1 MGRRLAID
9 GGVGGQNNFLNDL
22 FTGPLEQARNV
33 QVFGS
38 DAVKGR
44 LVAES
49 MIPGV
54 SVREVAERNGLMP
67 NRLSSW
73 RGLAKRGIL
82 VVPDLAG
89 ADFVSIVLEGAGTVP
104 AIPTATPFLNSIE
117 LETGGVALRLDA
129 NTSVSQIADLVS
141 ALRSAS

>member
-1 MGRRLAID
+1 MDVQTEVYLESLDQVEVLAGPTGRRKW
-9 GGVGGQNNFLNDL
+9 
-22 FTGPLEQARNV
+22 P
-33 QVFGS
+33 

-117 LETGGVALRLDA
+117 LETGGVTLRLDA

>member
-1 MGRRLAID
+1 MDVQTEVYLESLDQVEVLAGPTGRRKW
-9 GGVGGQNNFLNDL
+9 
-22 FTGPLEQARNV
+22 P
-33 QVFGS
+33 

-117 LETGGVALRLDA
+117 LETGGVTLRLDA

-141 ALRSAS
+141 ALRSTP

>member
-1 MGRRLAID
+1 MDVQTEVYFEAVDQVEVLAGPTGRRKW
-9 GGVGGQNNFLNDL
+9 
-22 FTGPLEQARNV
+22 P
-33 QVFGS
+33 

-89 ADFVSIVLEGAGTVP
+89 ADFASVVLESADTVP
-104 AIPTATPFLNSIE
+104 ALPTATPFLNSIE
-117 LETGGVALRLDA
+117 LETGGVTLRLDA

-141 ALRSAS
+141 S

>member
-1 MGRRLAID
+1 MDVQTEVYLEPLDQVEVLVGPTGRRKW
-9 GGVGGQNNFLNDL
+9 
-22 FTGPLEQARNV
+22 P
-33 QVFGS
+33 

-49 MIPGV
+49 MVAGV

-89 ADFVSIVLEGAGTVP
+89 ADFARVIFDGTDTVP
-104 AIPTATPFLNSIE
+104 AMPTATPCLNSIE
-117 LETGGVALRLDA
+117 LETGGVILRLDV
-129 NTSVSQIADLVS
+129 TTTVSRIAELVS
-141 ALRSAS
+141 ALRSPS

>member
-1 MGRRLAID
+1 MDVQTEVYLEPLDKVEVLAGPTGRCKW
-9 GGVGGQNNFLNDL
+9 
-22 FTGPLEQARNV
+22 P
-33 QVFGS
+33 

-49 MIPGV
+49 MVPGV
-54 SVREVAERNGLMP
+54 SVREVAERNGIMP

-89 ADFVSIVLEGAGTVP
+89 ADFASVVLDDTDAVS
-104 AIPTATPFLNSIE
+104 AIPTATPCLNSIE
-117 LETGGVALRLDA
+117 LETGGVTLRLDV
-129 NTSVSQIADLVS
+129 NTAVGRIAELVS
-141 ALRSAS
+141 ALRLAP

>member
-1 MGRRLAID
+1 MEVQTEVYLEPLDRVEVLAGPTGRRKWPDAI
-9 GGVGGQNNFLNDL
+9 
-22 FTGPLEQARNV
+22 
-33 QVFGS
+33 
-38 DAVKGR
+38 KGR

-49 MIPGV
+49 MVPGV

-89 ADFVSIVLEGAGTVP
+89 ADFASVVLEGADTVP
-104 AIPTATPFLNSIE
+104 AIPTVPPFLNSIE
-117 LETGGVALRLDA
+117 LETGGVTLRLDV
-129 NTSVSQIADLVS
+129 NTPVSQIADLVS
-141 ALRSAS
+141 ALRSTP